1 MAHEDLEDDQQTIE
15 TSLLLHVSIEKA
27 DGDNTAYKLKNAEI
41 TIYRIK
47 LDKDGKLTKQFKD
60 LTSKDIAKDAKGK
73 NCVGKTNDKG
83 TVSFTVLWDRNY
95 KYYAKETEAP
105 YGYELC
111 NDYYEVI
118 PTAKRESDGVCPIR
132 MIILDNIIVV
142 DTGDNTNIVLL
153 TVLAI
158 VAIAG
163 IAAGII
169 ILKNKNSKKLVA
181 ENTTNI
187 TETSDDT
194 TISRPGNS
202 INLNDEIPPTTD

>member
-1 MAHEDLEDDQQTIE
+1 
-15 TSLLLHVSIEKA
+15 
-27 DGDNTAYKLKNAEI
+27 
-41 TIYRIK
+41 
-47 LDKDGKLTKQFKD
+47 
-60 LTSKDIAKDAKGK
+60 
-73 NCVGKTNDKG
+73 
-83 TVSFTVLWDRNY
+83 
-95 KYYAKETEAP
+95 
-105 YGYELC
+105 
-111 NDYYEVI
+111 
-118 PTAKRESDGVCPIR
+118 